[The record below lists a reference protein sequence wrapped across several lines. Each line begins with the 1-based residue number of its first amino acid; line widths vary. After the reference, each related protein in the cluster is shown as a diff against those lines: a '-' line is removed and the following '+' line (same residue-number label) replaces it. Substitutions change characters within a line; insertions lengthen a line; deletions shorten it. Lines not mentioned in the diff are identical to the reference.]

1 MISGAEST
9 SLPGNLMEHP
19 FVNNL
24 KDKTLEE
31 LQETMSSL
39 TGKLT
44 YAYRTGNGALIS
56 QLTMALESYRSQ
68 HSKKMDEIFDKQKL
82 NKTINIQSSNPNEHK
97 N

>member
-1 MISGAEST
+1 
-9 SLPGNLMEHP
+9 MEHP

-82 NKTINIQSSNPNEHK
+82 NNTINIQSQATSNEHK